1 MNPIDTHLDSNSHD
15 LRVLRRIECL
25 SPDFV
30 QKMQLKSITSFRW
43 DPNYA
48 SDAIELSSMNRNVF
62 LEEDAYVFRTCIS
75 DRGFDNG
82 IHYWELVADSRTDNE
97 LKIGV
102 TKNKEIDLKSSFSD
116 YSTGWAY
123 YGIG

>member
-1 MNPIDTHLDSNSHD
+1 M
-15 LRVLRRIECL
+15 
-25 SPDFV
+25 
-30 QKMQLKSITSFRW
+30 TSFRW
-43 DPNYA
+43 DPNCTTE
-48 SDAIELSSMNRNVF
+48 AIQLSSGNRVAY
-62 LEEDAYVFRTCIS
+62 LEEDLYLFRSLIA

-82 IHYWELVADSRTDNE
+82 IHYWELIADSRTDNE

-102 TKNKEIDLKSSFSD
+102 TKSKEFDLKTSFSD